1 MYRFLGPC
9 IKSCDTRSPK
19 GLNTGIRDRRHE
31 DTTRGCRGR
40 ECGATPSYGLRAK
53 TRPHDAI
60 LRTNKDDA
68 KKRPHNAILP
78 NNKAKRRDI
87 TQQQGQTTRYNAK
100 TTATRCD
107 ITHKKGHTHK
117 QGHTTRYHAKTCQTT
132 RYNAKT
138 KANDAISRQKTSQT
152 TRYHASTS
160 QTRPYHATTRPTMRY
175 YAEQGQ
181 TTPTMPTMPSLE
193 SLCMQ
198 MPSPRPRRRR
208 RGGYPSRRRS
218 P

>member
-1 MYRFLGPC
+1 MG
-9 IKSCDTRSPK
+9 
-19 GLNTGIRDRRHE
+19 RRRPMDYGQKQGH
-31 DTTRGCRGR
+31 TTRYY
-40 ECGATPSYGLRAK
+40 AQ
-53 TRPHDAI
+53 TRMTQKKGHTMQYYPTAMPNDAI
-60 LRTNKDDA
+60 SRS
-68 KKRPHNAILP
+68 
-78 NNKAKRRDI
+78 NKAKRRDI
-87 TQQQGQTTRYNAK
+87 MQKQLPRDVISRTNKATRTSKATRRDIMQKLVQTTRCNAK
-100 TTATRCD
+100 TRASDTILRKNM
-107 ITHKKGHTHK
+107 H
-117 QGHTTRYHAKTCQTT
+117 
-132 RYNAKT
+132 
-138 KANDAISRQKTSQT
+138 AISRQKTSQT